1 MYNCKRSNYRSI
13 RKKFEGLMGG
23 SIVLNEQQS
32 GSCIGIPGVRFHIFE
47 EGFDRQSQW
56 KDHFWF
62 ICIFLGFTMKI
73 CFGYYKHSLI
83 NQAEVDKNINHKQS
97 QNSHEHVKT
106 ITF

>member
-13 RKKFEGLMGG
+13 RKKFEGLIGG
-23 SIVLNEQQS
+23 RIVLNEQQS
-32 GSCIGIPGVRFHIFE
+32 GSRIRISGVCFHIFDE
-47 EGFDRQSQW
+47 LFDRQWQW

-62 ICIFLGFTMKI
+62 ICIFLGLLMKI
-73 CFGYYKHSLI
+73 RFGYYEHSLI

>member
-23 SIVLNEQQS
+23 RIVLNEQQS
-32 GSCIGIPGVRFHIFE
+32 GSCITISGVRINIFVE
-47 EGFDRQSQW
+47 VCDRQWKW

-62 ICIFLGFTMKI
+62 ICIFLGLLMKI
-73 CFGYYKHSLI
+73 RFGYYKHSLI